1 VRYGAIVLEDL
12 TAIRIAE
19 NQSRFR
25 EANEE
30 IEAAADRM
38 HLRGRVPFLCECPRS
53 ECTDLVRLTLEEY
66 EEVREFPRYFLT
78 VPGHQDVA
86 VDRGAAVVVAEED
99 GRYVT
104 VEKIGLAGEIA
115 RSRYDDLSR

>member
-1 VRYGAIVLEDL
+1 MADDE

-25 EANEE
+25 EANER

-38 HLRGRVPFLCECPRS
+38 ELAGPVPFLCECPRP
-53 ECTDLVRLTLEEY
+53 ECTEISRLTTEEY
-66 EEVREFPRYFLT
+66 EEVRQFPRYFLT

-86 VDRGAAVVVAEED
+86 VENSVGVVIAENE
-99 GRYVT
+99 RYVT
-104 VEKIGLAGEIA
+104 VEKIGLAGEVA
-115 RSRYDDLSR
+115 AERFDESST

>member
-1 VRYGAIVLEDL
+1 MLEDL

-38 HLRGRVPFLCECPRS
+38 QLGGPIPFLCECPRP
-53 ECTDLVRLTLEEY
+53 ECTDLTRLSLDEY
-66 EEVREFPRYFLT
+66 EEIRQFPRYFLT
-78 VPGHQDVA
+78 VPGHEDLAVA
-86 VDRGAAVVVAEED
+86 SGAAVVVAEEE

-104 VEKIGLAGEIA
+104 VEKIGVAGEIA
-115 RSRYDDLSR
+115 GDRYDELSRGGLGAG